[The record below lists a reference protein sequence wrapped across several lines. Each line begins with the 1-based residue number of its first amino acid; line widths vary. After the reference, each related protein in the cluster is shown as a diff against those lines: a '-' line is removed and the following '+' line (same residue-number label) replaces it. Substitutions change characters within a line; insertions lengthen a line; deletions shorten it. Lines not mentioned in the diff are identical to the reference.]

1 MTPVVI
7 MCGGKGLRLHP
18 LTSHTPKPMLNVG
31 GRPIIEQIMRRFA
44 SQGFKHFWL
53 CVNYKKELIK
63 DYFGNGEDFGWKVKY
78 AEETKPLGTAGA
90 LGLLPDFKV
99 PFIVTNGD
107 VIADIQY
114 GDLMENHARS
124 GKDATICLGL
134 YQHQVPFGVAD
145 FEDDEFVGLREKP
158 IENFSVNAGIYVLEP
173 KVREKIYPKKALD
186 MPTLLEKFEC
196 GAYPIEGY
204 WNDVGTFEQYAAA
217 NAEWNE
223 DIGADPGPRRLQTVA
238 S

>member
-1 MTPVVI
+1 MTPVVV
-7 MCGGKGLRLHP
+7 MCGGLGQRLHP

-31 GRPIIEQIMRRFA
+31 GRPILEQIMRRFA
-44 SQGFKHFWL
+44 AQGFREFYL

-63 DYFGNGEDFGWKVKY
+63 DYFGNGEKFGWKVKY
-78 AEETKPLGTAGA
+78 AEEKRPMGTAGA
-90 LGLLPDFKV
+90 LSLLPEFDK
-99 PFIVTNGD
+99 PIIVTNGD
-107 VIADIQY
+107 VIAEIQY
-114 GDLMENHARS
+114 GELMESHARS

-145 FEDDEFVGLREKP
+145 FEDEEFVGLREKP

-173 KVREKIYPKKALD
+173 KVLKKISGKKD
-186 MPTLLEKFEC
+186 MPDVLEKFEC

-223 DIGADPGPRRLQTVA
+223 DAGVDPGAGRLQTIA